1 MDTLRDHRLTTTV
14 TNNNKNNAG
23 SGADDVSSPPPTH
36 RLHSAAVEKL
46 SVGET
51 TAEDVVRAIKRA
63 QNLHDLHDVREIA
76 HFLLEEVGT
85 LFRVLCV
92 LFGNV

>member
-1 MDTLRDHRLTTTV
+1 M
-14 TNNNKNNAG
+14 
-23 SGADDVSSPPPTH
+23 
-36 RLHSAAVEKL
+36 
-46 SVGET
+46 GET